1 MSFTTH
7 TSKMY
12 KKLIRTISILVFILL
27 FGTVGYVIIEKW
39 NFLDSLY
46 MTVITLAT
54 VGYGETHP
62 LTIHG
67 RIFTIILILSGI
79 SVMLYAVSSIT
90 SFFIEGELSQ
100 IFRRNKML
108 KTISQLKNHF
118 ILCGVGKVGS
128 HIISELSQTKR
139 NFVIIEKDKDLLKK
153 HENYLCINNDA
164 ADENVLKVAGIE
176 NAAGLFAALS
186 TDEENIF
193 LIITAR
199 EMNPNI
205 KIVAK
210 AVKDSSARKL
220 MFAGANSVVLPNL
233 IGGLRMA
240 SEMIRPTVVSF
251 LDMMLKEG
259 KGDLRVEDVE
269 VKNPKVSTVSQ
280 VQFEKT
286 GVLLLAIATKQG
298 YKFNPPKDTSI
309 HAGDKLI
316 VMGNADQVLSLKNL
330 L

>member
-1 MSFTTH
+1 
-7 TSKMY
+7 
-12 KKLIRTISILVFILL
+12 
-27 FGTVGYVIIEKW
+27 
-39 NFLDSLY
+39 
-46 MTVITLAT
+46 
-54 VGYGETHP
+54 
-62 LTIHG
+62 
-67 RIFTIILILSGI
+67 
-79 SVMLYAVSSIT
+79 
-90 SFFIEGELSQ
+90 
-100 IFRRNKML
+100 ML